1 VVWVFALQE
10 PHRQAEERIIKKSP
24 EDKERDITE
33 TAERDLDLGKILEE
47 RQRLESL
54 LKEKF
59 TRVITVMFT
68 DCKGSTTITELEGDM
83 AWRLILKHH
92 NDILFQ
98 AVKEHNGI
106 LVKTMGDGT
115 MSYFSHALDAIRCAV
130 YIQKG
135 IAKLNKNR
143 KTAVPV
149 QIRIGVH
156 TGSGI
161 VEKHDIFG
169 DVVNVAARFEGLANP
184 DEIYFSEDTFNALS
198 DKEEINCR
206 FIKKSRVKGKSQ
218 PYKVYRAF
226 WKEGEF
232 EKAAFEGYSLK
243 LRESGGAKRTIPISK
258 NEITITTRR
267 HQNYVYGTGNG

>member
-98 AVKEHNGI
+98 A
-106 LVKTMGDGT
+106 
-115 MSYFSHALDAIRCAV
+115 
-130 YIQKG
+130 
-135 IAKLNKNR
+135 AKLNKNR

-218 PYKVYRAF
+218 PYKIYRAF

-258 NEITITTRR
+258 NEITI
-267 HQNYVYGTGNG
+267 N